1 MGVKKDNMKKSN
13 FENIVLEFIKE
24 QKEFNAEQ
32 KEFNKKIE
40 SRLDVLEKDVKDIKN
55 CPTIKNELKTTRK

>member
-1 MGVKKDNMKKSN
+1 MKKSN
-13 FENIVLEFIKE
+13 FENIVLEFIK
-24 QKEFNAEQ
+24 EQ

>member
-1 MGVKKDNMKKSN
+1 MKKSN

-24 QKEFNAEQ
+24 QKEFNKEQ

-55 CPTIKNELKTTRK
+55 CPTIKN